1 MFERLTDLRFL
12 SIDFLNTFLLTYRVF
27 TDGVTVLEALK
38 KVHYNPEP
46 LTSTSPVQDES
57 SGTISG
63 QQGSASGGSEFQSS
77 SLPSGS
83 TLCPSNVGGGLIV
96 DDLDFGDGRR
106 ASTTSTSSD
115 ITNRNRDHRESLIST
130 SSEAQIQVIQQ
141 LQVQVQQKN
150 SQHWRLS
157 HRKCKY
163 IPLTNYL
170 SLQS

>member
-1 MFERLTDLRFL
+1 M
-12 SIDFLNTFLLTYRVF
+12 F

-46 LTSTSPVQDES
+46 LISTSPVQDES

-63 QQGSASGGSEFQSS
+63 QHGTISGQQTSACSGSEFQSS
-77 SLPSGS
+77 SLPSGP
-83 TLCPSNVGGGLIV
+83 TLCPSNVGRALIV

-106 ASTTSTSSD
+106 ASTTSVNSD
-115 ITNRNRDHRESLIST
+115 IQIRNRDHRESVIST

-141 LQVQVQQKN
+141 LQAQVQQKN

-157 HRKCKY
+157 HRKCKCN
-163 IPLTNYL
+163 PLTNY
-170 SLQS
+170 